1 MMEAVETYEHLN
13 DGSRQF
19 NDGLEN
25 PSSPPKDVNNK
36 LYLALI
42 MAGIGFV
49 SEIFVTKSV
58 NKKLLIS
65 CKLGS
70 SLQQFHYSIRLLE

>member
-1 MMEAVETYEHLN
+1 MMEAVVETYEHLP

-19 NDGLEN
+19 NNGLEN
-25 PSSPPKDVNNK
+25 PSSPPKDVNNR

-49 SEIFVTKSV
+49 S
-58 NKKLLIS
+58 
-65 CKLGS
+65 
-70 SLQQFHYSIRLLE
+70 

>member
-1 MMEAVETYEHLN
+1 MMEAVETYEHLP
-13 DGSRQF
+13 DGSRQY
-19 NDGLEN
+19 NDGIEN

-49 SEIFVTKSV
+49 S
-58 NKKLLIS
+58 
-65 CKLGS
+65 
-70 SLQQFHYSIRLLE
+70 H